1 VYAVPALQYSI
12 FGEYV
17 SLFGTGRLAVSEY
30 GGLALNRPPARTEGN
45 GFDPDPER
53 PRFPSKTVA
62 NIRLVW
68 EHRRRLLRVAA
79 YALIA
84 STLAAFLIPKQYEAT
99 SQLMPPENVSGPGM
113 AMLNMLGA
121 RGSGNSGVGGTLGGL
136 GVAGIASD
144 LIGMKS
150 TGGLFVGILGSRT
163 VADRIIE
170 SFQLDQVYHTKKIE
184 DTRLALWHHMEIFED
199 RRSGIIA
206 ITVTDKDPQ
215 RAAAMA
221 QAYVIELD
229 RLVAQVSTS
238 AARRERIFLEE
249 RLKSVK
255 ADLDSAARRFS
266 EFASKNTAIDVPA
279 QGRAMVE
286 EAATL
291 QGELIVA
298 ESELREFQQIYAPT
312 NIRIRALQARIG
324 ELKKQLEKLGGSD
337 SPADAKS
344 DNSLYPSIRKL
355 PLLGVT
361 YFDLYRESKIQET
374 VYELLT
380 QQYELAKVEEAKE
393 IPSVKVLDVAVVP
406 TKKSYPKRLQV
417 MILGTL
423 ISLAMAVAWLFVRRW
438 WNRIAFDD
446 PGRQLLEEMG
456 ATVGGRAR
464 RFASS
469 GRALWRPVAYI
480 RRILRGRR
488 LRSPRERE
496 DEAVEKSTGL
506 SSS

>member
-84 STLAAFLIPKQYEAT
+84 STLVAFLIPKQYEAT

-480 RRILRGRR
+480 RRILRG
-488 LRSPRERE
+488 
-496 DEAVEKSTGL
+496 
-506 SSS
+506 